1 MAYIIGCSKCI
12 WLEATKLTCT
22 FLPAMELLQVLF
34 TSEASLAFVDLRLL
48 TWEIKNSQIGCCF
61 FSHDL
66 SFENGSVISSTN
78 DAIQLQRKHCNNFS
92 ILIGCS
98 YCTTVALSLSLVF
111 SAYYN
116 LPNSLFWPAKCLTV
130 PKRVIIILPI
140 YNNTPQNNMH

>member
-1 MAYIIGCSKCI
+1 MCTNVRLTAWHNKCI

-34 TSEASLAFVDLRLL
+34 PSEASLAFVDLRLL
-48 TWEIKNSQIGCCF
+48 TQEIENSGCCF

-66 SFENGSVISSTN
+66 SFENGSVISLTN
-78 DAIQLQRKHCNNFS
+78 DAIQLRRNHCNGLS

-98 YCTTVALSLSLVF
+98 YCYNYYIVSFHQFF

-116 LPNSLFWPAKCLTV
+116 APNSPFWPTKCITM
-130 PKRVIIILPI
+130 PKRVIIILLI
-140 YNNTPQNNMH
+140 